1 MLALAGVAM
10 RRTAIWILS
19 YLFVILLGAGLRW
32 RIETTLAMLI
42 LSTICMLLLPTIQPW
57 IKTERME
64 KEETGKEEIGTEEPH
79 SHCWHV
85 LAYGPKHQI
94 TNMFCCWCDTHVK
107 ASPSNFHH
115 NLIPVKPRYE
125 EEA

>member
-1 MLALAGVAM
+1 MGVAM
-10 RRTAIWILS
+10 RRTVIWILA
-19 YLFVILLGAGLRW
+19 YLFVILLGEGLRW

-64 KEETGKEEIGTEEPH
+64 KEETGTEEPH

-94 TNMFCCWCDTHVK
+94 TDMFCCWCDTHVK
-107 ASPSNFHH
+107 AASSNFHH
-115 NLIPVKPRYE
+115 NLIPIEPRYE